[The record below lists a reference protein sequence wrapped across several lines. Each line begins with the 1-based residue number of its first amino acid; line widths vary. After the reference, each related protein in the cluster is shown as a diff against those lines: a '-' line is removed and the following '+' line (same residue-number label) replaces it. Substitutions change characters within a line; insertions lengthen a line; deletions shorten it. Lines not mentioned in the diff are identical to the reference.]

1 MGLAVEGSKGKT
13 IWSNSNYFSFLSH
26 YVLVCKNS
34 RLSSE

>member
-13 IWSNSNYFSFLSH
+13 IWSNNFSFLSH
-26 YVLVCKNS
+26 CVLVCKNS